1 VAVEEYGTANGPA
14 DYALCDGGTV
24 RAVVEAKKVTLG
36 PQGVLI
42 QAERYSKGIGQLPLY
57 QDEFGVPVPPCR
69 RPEVPPHHPRSP
81 GSKTSSPLKYSGGPM
96 FHEGTLVALN
106 TWTFSYRC
114 DGPNLQVPRRL
125 RAGPGLPRRQPVA
138 P

>member
-1 VAVEEYGTANGPA
+1 MAVEEYGTAKGPA

-57 QDEFGVPVPPCR
+57 QDEFGVPCR
-69 RPEVPPHHPRSP
+69 PAGASRHLRIMRARQVLKHPR
-81 GSKTSSPLKYSGGPM
+81 
-96 FHEGTLVALN
+96 
-106 TWTFSYRC
+106 R
-114 DGPNLQVPRRL
+114 
-125 RAGPGLPRRQPVA
+125 
-138 P
+138 

>member
-1 VAVEEYGTANGPA
+1 VTVEEYGTANGPA
-14 DYALCDGGTV
+14 DYALCDTGTV

-69 RPEVPPHHPRSP
+69 RAEASPHHPRSHHQ
-81 GSKTSSPLKYSGGPM
+81 GG
-96 FHEGTLVALN
+96 G
-106 TWTFSYRC
+106 
-114 DGPNLQVPRRL
+114 Q
-125 RAGPGLPRRQPVA
+125 
-138 P
+138 